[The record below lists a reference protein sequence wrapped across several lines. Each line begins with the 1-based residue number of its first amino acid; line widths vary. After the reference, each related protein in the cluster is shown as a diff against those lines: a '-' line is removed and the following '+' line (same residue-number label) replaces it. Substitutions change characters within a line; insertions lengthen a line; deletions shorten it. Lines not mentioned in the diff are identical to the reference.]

1 MTELRTITPLSYSF
15 QLLQAMDSVIRNIN
29 VLKQFLNTLAE
40 KGTHLASETL
50 VMAEARTGIYPLH
63 HD

>member
-15 QLLQAMDSVIRNIN
+15 QLLQAMDSVMRNIN
-29 VLKQFLNTLAE
+29 GLKQFLNTLAE

-50 VMAEARTGIYPLH
+50 MAEARTGIYPLH